1 MTDTAHPK
9 PCVLVAEDEP
19 MLAMLLEDVLDA
31 AGYRVLLAHRLADA
45 MALARTE
52 SVDAAILDV
61 TLGRENS
68 FPLADELRQRAVPLL
83 FASGYG
89 RDGIPERFGQVTTLQ
104 KPYDTKTLRSVLSS
118 LLPTCSAPR

>member
-1 MTDTAHPK
+1 MNHSSHSK

-19 MLAMLLEDVLDA
+19 MLAMLLEDLLEA
-31 AGYRVLLAHRLADA
+31 SGYRVLLARKLVDA

-52 SVDAAILDV
+52 PVDAAILDV

-89 RDGIPERFGQVTTLQ
+89 REGIPERFGDVTTLQ
-104 KPYDTKTLRSVLSS
+104 KPYDTNALKSALSILLATLKR
-118 LLPTCSAPR
+118 

>member
-1 MTDTAHPK
+1 MNHPAHSK

-19 MLAMLLEDVLDA
+19 MLAMLLEDLLDA
-31 AGYRVLLAHRLADA
+31 SGYRVLLAHTLTDA
-45 MALARTE
+45 MTLASTE

-89 RDGIPERFGQVTTLQ
+89 REGVPERFADVTTLQ
-104 KPYDTKTLRSVLSS
+104 KPYDTRTLKGALSI
-118 LLPTCSAPR
+118 LLATVKR